1 MAKRGEKKKRKNRR
15 VSTPKV
21 EDEENALR
29 DEIGRL
35 RVHTEGLRSGRTGTP
50 GYSER
55 HQRGTERAR
64 GHLGDWQAKE
74 KQYDYDPLE
83 DFIQRTEGG
92 RKRPGYSTGGSVTA
106 RGQGKASRVR
116 PTRLT

>member
-1 MAKRGEKKKRKNRR
+1 MAEPGAKKKRKNRR

-35 RVHTEGLRSGRTGTP
+35 RVHTEGLRSGRTGVP

-55 HQRGTERAR
+55 HQRGSERVR
-64 GHLGDWQAKE
+64 GHLGDFQAKE
-74 KQYDYDPLE
+74 KQYDYDPW
-83 DFIQRTEGG
+83 EGYEV
-92 RKRPGYSTGGSVTA
+92 RKRSGYKTGGLVTA
-106 RGQGKASRVR
+106 RGQGRASRVR
-116 PTRLT
+116 PTKLS

>member
-35 RVHTEGLRSGRTGTP
+35 RVHTEGLRSGRTGKR

-55 HQRGTERAR
+55 HQRLTETMR

-74 KQYDYDPLE
+74 KQYDYDPS
-83 DFIQRTEGG
+83 EGYER
-92 RKRPGYSTGGSVTA
+92 RKKPSYSTGGSVTA